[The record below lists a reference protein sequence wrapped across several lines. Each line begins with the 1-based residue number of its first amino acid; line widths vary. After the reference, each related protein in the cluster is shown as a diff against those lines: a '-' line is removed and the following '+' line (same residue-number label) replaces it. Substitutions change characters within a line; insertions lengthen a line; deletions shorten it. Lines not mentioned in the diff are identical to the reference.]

1 MMDFILI
8 RHGDTLWTQQKRYQG
23 TTDVSLSPEGK
34 KKMRALAKT
43 LRSVNAD
50 WLCTSSLARGRES
63 GKIIAQSLGIKAIED
78 SRLNEVGFG
87 QWEGKTSEELLKE
100 NNPIY
105 KEWMK
110 GRLVTPKGGESFY
123 SLQKR
128 IRGFLKDCL
137 KHDENKKIVIVSHSG
152 AIRMIVLEAL
162 GLPIDCLF
170 YFRID
175 PASVTILRH
184 YADSAQL
191 VCLNNMFST
200 DEDTSLY

>member
-1 MMDFILI
+1 MMDFLLI

-23 TTDVSLSPEGK
+23 TTDISLSSGGE
-34 KKMRALAKT
+34 KKMQVLAKT

-50 WLCTSSLARGRES
+50 LLCTSSLTRGRES

-87 QWEGKTSEELLKE
+87 QWEGKTAEELLKE
-100 NNPIY
+100 NDPIY

-110 GRLVTPKGGESFY
+110 GRWATPKGGESLY
-123 SLQKR
+123 SLKKR
-128 IRGFLKDCL
+128 VKGFLKDCL
-137 KHDENKKIVIVSHSG
+137 KHDHNKKIVIVSHSG
-152 AIRMIVLEAL
+152 PIRMMVLEAL
-162 GLPIDCLF
+162 GLPIDCMF

-175 PASVTILRH
+175 PASVTILR
-184 YADSAQL
+184 YYTDSAQL

-200 DEDTSLY
+200 DGYSHL